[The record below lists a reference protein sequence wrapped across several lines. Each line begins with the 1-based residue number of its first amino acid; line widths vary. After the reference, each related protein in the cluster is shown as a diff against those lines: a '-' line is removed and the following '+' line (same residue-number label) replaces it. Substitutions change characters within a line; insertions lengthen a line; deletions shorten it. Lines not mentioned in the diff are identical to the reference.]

1 MQLARPYL
9 LALGVNL
16 SLLACS
22 GSNSADTNDEPL
34 TGKRFFDSAASKF
47 ISASPG
53 MTRRQANCIVSAM
66 TESGEIGLGE
76 INAMRSTEN
85 GLSGRE
91 RRPESNTRVRAP
103 NAKHGT
109 YPVTG

>member
-22 GSNSADTNDEPL
+22 GSHSADTNDEPL

-53 MTRRQANCIVSAM
+53 MTRRQANCMVSAM

-85 GLSGRE
+85 GLSGRQ
-91 RRPESNTRVRAP
+91 SLMAAYQKAADTCS
-103 NAKHGT
+103 
-109 YPVTG
+109 